1 MPIFKCGPFFAAAIA
16 ALRPAKPEPQII
28 KSNSTESTI
37 LRQTCLG
44 RDKYVVIVRH
54 DPKSS
59 YISLVISLVMISEWF
74 QRVGSS
80 VPRGFSRYFILE
92 LLKKKEQTGKEIID
106 YAVEQ
111 SNGIWKPSPGL
122 IYPLLGRLLDEGL
135 IQETKDGKYQLTKKG
150 AETAQD
156 VDKVND
162 IVKKQLDVLFR
173 LGNVG
178 RFVAMDLL
186 EKISSMGAILS
197 SNVANMTTEETEKYR
212 KFLQE
217 ELKKIDAKDVKKKG
231 KEIKIE

>member
-1 MPIFKCGPFFAAAIA
+1 
-16 ALRPAKPEPQII
+16 
-28 KSNSTESTI
+28 
-37 LRQTCLG
+37 
-44 RDKYVVIVRH
+44 
-54 DPKSS
+54 
-59 YISLVISLVMISEWF
+59 MISEWF

-92 LLKKKEQTGKEIID
+92 LLKKTPHTGKEIID

-135 IQETKDGKYQLTKKG
+135 IEETKDGRYQLTKKG
-150 AETAQD
+150 EDTASD

-162 IVKKQLDVLFR
+162 IVKKQLEVLFR

-178 RFVAMDLL
+178 RFVAVDLL
-186 EKISSMGAILS
+186 ERISAMGAILS
-197 SNVANMTTEETEKYR
+197 SNFSNMTDDETKKY
-212 KFLQE
+212 KQFLE
-217 ELKKIDAKDVKKKG
+217 SELKKIQEKNGNKKA

>member
-1 MPIFKCGPFFAAAIA
+1 
-16 ALRPAKPEPQII
+16 
-28 KSNSTESTI
+28 
-37 LRQTCLG
+37 
-44 RDKYVVIVRH
+44 
-54 DPKSS
+54 
-59 YISLVISLVMISEWF
+59 MISEWF

-80 VPRGFSRYFILE
+80 IPRGFSRYFILE
-92 LLKKKEQTGKEIID
+92 LLKKKAHTGKEIIN

-111 SNGIWKPSPGL
+111 SDGIWKPSPGL

-135 IQETKDGKYQLTKKG
+135 IEEAKDGRYQITKKG
-150 AETAQD
+150 LETAQD

-178 RFVAMDLL
+178 RFVALDLL
-186 EKISSMGAILS
+186 EKISTMGSVLS
-197 SNVANMTTEETEKYR
+197 SNITNMTDEETQKYR

-217 ELKKIDAKDVKKKG
+217 ELKKINEKNIKKKG